1 MSKSR
6 GQSPAR
12 RERRNLKIDGVYVNR
27 VFTEAIYGLLSD
39 ARKKK

>member
-12 RERRNLKIDGVYVNR
+12 KDRRSLKLNGVYVNR

-39 ARKKK
+39 ARKEK